1 MALSTKRPSREAT
14 REQLVGE
21 VTTEEEKRHRINID
35 IGDAMY
41 KKLKMRAVVE
51 GRTVADITRAL
62 WGEYLSK

>member
-1 MALSTKRPSREAT
+1 MELSTKRPSRKAI

-41 KKLKMRAVVE
+41 KKLKMRAVEE
-51 GRTVADITRAL
+51 GRKVVDITRSL
-62 WGEYLSK
+62 WSEHLS